1 MKQIEN
7 SGLFVDLNSQEL
19 IDLNGG
25 SLLVEKIIWAAGVF
39 LGALARAQEM
49 HDDNGQWLQ

>member
-39 LGALARAQEM
+39 IGALARAQEM